1 MKHFVVGG
9 FLVGALLAPG
19 AVRAENAQQHKMKEC
34 NAQATAQ
41 KVTGADREKFM
52 SQCLKSGGGGG
63 GGTQLT
69 AQQQKMKD
77 CNAQAKQQHVAGKD
91 HKTFMST
98 CLSGKA
104 TN

>member
-1 MKHFVVGG
+1 MKHFVVGA
-9 FLVGALLAPG
+9 FLTVALLAPG
-19 AVRAENAQQHKMKEC
+19 LAQAENAQQQKMKDC
-34 NAQATAQ
+34 NAQATEKHLA
-41 KVTGADREKFM
+41 GSDRKTFM
-52 SQCLKSGGGGG
+52 SQCLQAG

-77 CNAQAKQQHVAGKD
+77 CNGQATQQHLTGKD
-91 HKTFMST
+91 RKTFMST